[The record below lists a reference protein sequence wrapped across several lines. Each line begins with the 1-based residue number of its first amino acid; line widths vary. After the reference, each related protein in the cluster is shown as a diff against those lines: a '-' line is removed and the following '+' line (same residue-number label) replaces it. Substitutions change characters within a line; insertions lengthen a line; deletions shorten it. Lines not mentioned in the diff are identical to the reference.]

1 MPTHGRPNFVPR
13 ISLRCRLNPD
23 CRTPEP
29 SIPTLSLARL
39 PRTAASS
46 QGAATQTGGG
56 GIPHFISVQF
66 IDGLP
71 PLGGDSTVPLPTVPG
86 ACGGLTGRLHVSAS
100 DPTVPSRPSERGC
113 SQSYSIYLLPSRPLG
128 RSHWDVSPTDSGDR
142 CCCRRRHRPRPR
154 SCPAWCRRHRW
165 QRLLAL
171 LPLRFFFS
179 PFGRKAAVHWR
190 PGQMVLWGHVRQGVP
205 EEEGRMDSGV
215 GNPACNPPS
224 IGSQSSPHR
233 SLQSLKREWRE
244 GVWTWSEGLCRYGFR
259 RRK

>member
-1 MPTHGRPNFVPR
+1 MW
-13 ISLRCRLNPD
+13 RLN
-23 CRTPEP
+23 REA
-29 SIPTLSLARL
+29 ARL
-39 PRTAASS
+39 RIRSDRPLSPI
-46 QGAATQTGGG
+46 GA
-56 GIPHFISVQF
+56 
-66 IDGLP
+66 
-71 PLGGDSTVPLPTVPG
+71 
-86 ACGGLTGRLHVSAS
+86 RL
-100 DPTVPSRPSERGC
+100 
-113 SQSYSIYLLPSRPLG
+113 QSYSIYLLPSRPLG

-142 CCCRRRHRPRPR
+142 CCSRHRPRLR

-179 PFGRKAAVHWR
+179 AFGRKAAVHCR

-233 SLQSLKREWRE
+233 SPQSLKRESGRM
-244 GVWTWSEGLCRYGFR
+244 YGR
-259 RRK
+259 VERGAVSVRISAAKMKTMYIY